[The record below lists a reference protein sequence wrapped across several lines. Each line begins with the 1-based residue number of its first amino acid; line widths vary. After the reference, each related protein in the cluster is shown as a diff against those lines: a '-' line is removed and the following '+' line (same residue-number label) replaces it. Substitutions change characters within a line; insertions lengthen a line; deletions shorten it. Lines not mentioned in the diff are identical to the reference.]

1 MLRGLECCNA
11 FLPTRRN
18 ATDGCF
24 EQMLFRDKRKKLVVP
39 NLAYSAKS
47 AYLCSHQRE
56 GRYDHRAS
64 LISKYARSGCST
76 VGSAPRSG
84 RGGRKFESSH
94 PDNSCLQVIAGNYF
108 FAIGACFRWLQII
121 TAKKRLAAKPSGL
134 RRCVYMDNML

>member
-56 GRYDHRAS
+56 GRYDRRAS
-64 LISKYARSGCST
+64 LISKCTRSGCST

-94 PDNSCLQVIAGNYF
+94 PDNSCLQVIAGNYSF
-108 FAIGACFRWLQII
+108 CYRGVLPMAADYNSE
-121 TAKKRLAAKPSGL
+121 KRLAAKPSGF